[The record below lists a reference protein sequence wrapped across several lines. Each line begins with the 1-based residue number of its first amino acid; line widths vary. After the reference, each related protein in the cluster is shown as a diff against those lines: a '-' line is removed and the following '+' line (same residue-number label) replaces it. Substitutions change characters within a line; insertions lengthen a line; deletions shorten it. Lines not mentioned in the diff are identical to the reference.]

1 MVTAAYAAPESRSGT
16 DADKPNIIF
25 VLTDD
30 MSWGELGCSGNEI
43 IKTPNIDRL
52 YDQSLRFRNFNV
64 AAYCAPTRAQLMSGR
79 HEFYAGVTDT
89 RYERD
94 NLRDDLKILPQYFKD
109 AGYRTAMIGK
119 WHLASLETGTTG
131 KPLAPYK
138 RGFDM
143 ALYVRNQVGR
153 FDPALN
159 RNGKDE
165 NFKGYCGDILFEQAM
180 KWIEEGNQE
189 QPYFMYLATSIPH
202 SPLKAP
208 KEYLALYED
217 AALGKGQKS
226 YYAMVSNIDENM
238 GRLMKWLEN
247 RPDKDNTILI
257 FTTDNGHTVRWGG
270 HDKDG
275 FLMEDGLYNAGLRGG
290 KNQQWRGGS
299 CVPFIFHWPGV
310 ADKARDNNTL
320 ASGLDIIPTFCDII
334 GVKSDDSGLQGY
346 SLFNDILGKPSS
358 IPEDRMLFNHCG
370 RWTYP
375 TEIES
380 FKYHAAVV
388 TKRFR
393 LVWETKQKSQKDAKR
408 TLALYDYR
416 SDPGEKQ
423 NVIEQHPE
431 VAKRLAAAFEPW
443 WEEAKQGMVND
454 LHQLETGNLV
464 GPESQ
469 KAASDATPKTEKG
482 KKMTLEEKKAQKRA
496 KFMAAKKAKKEAAE
510 KE

>member
-1 MVTAAYAAPESRSGT
+1 MRNLKSKIWMVLLGLACCATASE
-16 DADKPNIIF
+16 KPNVIF

-43 IKTPNIDRL
+43 IKTPNLDRL
-52 YDQSLRFRNFNV
+52 YNESLRFQNFNV

-79 HEFYAGVTDT
+79 QEFFAGVTDT
-89 RYERD
+89 RYERE
-94 NLRDDLKILPQYFKD
+94 NLRDDVKIMPQYFKD
-109 AGYRTAMIGK
+109 AGYRTAMVGK
-119 WHLASLETGTTG
+119 WHLASDGKEVGTTG

-143 ALYVRNQVGR
+143 ALYVQNQVGR
-153 FDPALN
+153 FDPALS
-159 RNGKDE
+159 RNGKNE

-180 KWIEEGNQE
+180 KWIDEGNQD

-208 KEYLALYED
+208 EEYCALYKD
-217 AALGKGQKS
+217 SGLDLGKTR
-226 YYAMVSNIDENM
+226 YYAMVSNIDTNM

-257 FTTDNGHTVRWGG
+257 FTTDNGHTTRWGG
-270 HDKDG
+270 HGQDG
-275 FLMEDGLYNAGLRGG
+275 FLLEDGLYNAGLRGG

-310 ADKARDNNTL
+310 ADKARDNNTF
-320 ASGLDIIPTFCDII
+320 ASGMDIIPTFCDLI
-334 GVKSDDSGLQGY
+334 GVKTEDPGLQGY
-346 SLFNDILGKPSS
+346 SLLNDIKGKPTS
-358 IPEDRMLFNHCG
+358 IPEDRILFNHCG

-375 TEIES
+375 NEIES
-380 FKYHAAVV
+380 YKYNAAVV

-393 LVWETKQKSQKDAKR
+393 LVWETTANSNKDAKR
-408 TLALYDYR
+408 KLALYDYGSDR
-416 SDPGEKQ
+416 SEKQ

-431 VAKRLAAAFEPW
+431 VAKRLADAFEPW
-443 WEEAKQGMVND
+443 WEAAKAGMVND

-464 GPESQ
+464 GPEP
-469 KAASDATPKTEKG
+469 KKNTSDAAPKTEKG
-482 KKMTLEEKKAQKRA
+482 KKMTLEEKRAKKRA
-496 KFMAAKKAKKEAAE
+496 AL
-510 KE
+510 